1 LVLLLQRSLEYH
13 YFKAHYGLEQN
24 APIMLDKLFG
34 TKTDGPEASKRRM
47 KALAGSGSADLAA
60 NLLTAPTA
68 LMQLSPEEAKV
79 VVSYMK
85 PRIIAE
91 NTVFIKEGDVRD
103 TGYMML
109 VLDGEVTVEN
119 IVVSR
124 TSAVTVNVLGPG
136 SLIGEMGLVDGAPRS
151 ATCTATSEVR
161 AAVLSRESLEELMND
176 EPRIGGK
183 LMMAVALRIAERL
196 RETADKLRLYSQLT
210 QAMQQEIDRLMPT

>member
-1 LVLLLQRSLEYH
+1 MFNKFFRSR
-13 YFKAHYGLEQN
+13 
-24 APIMLDKLFG
+24 PDSDV
-34 TKTDGPEASKRRM
+34 TTPERM
-47 KALAGSGSADLAA
+47 KAIEGSGSADLAA
-60 NLLTAPTA
+60 TLLAAPTA
-68 LMQLSPEEAKV
+68 LMQLSEDEAKV

-85 PRIIAE
+85 PRKIAE
-91 NTVFIKEGDVRD
+91 GTAFIKEGDAQD
-103 TGYMML
+103 TGYMVL

-136 SLIGEMGLVDGAPRS
+136 SLIGEMGLVDGSPRS
-151 ATCTATSEVR
+151 ATCTATTNVR
-161 AAVLSRESLEELMND
+161 CAILTREALENLMNE

-183 LMMAVALRIAERL
+183 LMMAVSLRIAQRL

>member
-1 LVLLLQRSLEYH
+1 
-13 YFKAHYGLEQN
+13 
-24 APIMLDKLFG
+24 MLDKFFKKKPDSEV
-34 TKTDGPEASKRRM
+34 TVSERM
-47 KALAGSGSADLAA
+47 KAIEGSSSADLAA
-60 NLLTAPTA
+60 TLLTAPTA
-68 LMQLSPEEAKV
+68 LMQLSEEEAKI

-85 PRIIAE
+85 PRKIPEGTA
-91 NTVFIKEGDVRD
+91 FIKEGDAQD
-103 TGYMML
+103 TGYMLL

-151 ATCTATSEVR
+151 ATCTATTNVR
-161 AAVLSRESLEELMND
+161 CAILSREALEKLMND

-183 LMMAVALRIAERL
+183 LMMAVSLRIAQRL
-196 RETADKLRLYSQLT
+196 RDTADKLRLYAQLT

>member
-1 LVLLLQRSLEYH
+1 MFNKF
-13 YFKAHYGLEQN
+13 FKSRPDSDAT
-24 APIMLDKLFG
+24 AP
-34 TKTDGPEASKRRM
+34 ERM
-47 KALAGSGSADLAA
+47 KAIEGSGSADLAA
-60 NLLTAPTA
+60 TLLTAPTA
-68 LMQLSPEEAKV
+68 LMQLSEEEARV

-85 PRIIAE
+85 PRKIPEGTA
-91 NTVFIKEGDVRD
+91 FIKEGDAQD
-103 TGYMML
+103 TGYMVL

-136 SLIGEMGLVDGAPRS
+136 SLIGEMGLVDGSPRS
-151 ATCTATSEVR
+151 ATCTATANVR
-161 AAVLSRESLEELMND
+161 CAILTRDALEQLMND

-183 LMMAVALRIAERL
+183 LMMAVSQRIAQRL